1 MKHIAIIYGTRPQV
15 IKLAPLVKEL
25 DKHKDKLTYSLINT
39 GQHYDDNMD
48 GVFHRQL
55 GISPPEYNIREGGLK
70 NEDMPLDITQTI
82 RIGYWLV
89 RLSLA
94 LTELKPD
101 LVIVIGDTD
110 STLAGALAAKKMGI
124 PLAHIEAGVR
134 SGDRSQPE
142 EINRILV
149 DEMSGMHF
157 VPDGRNVPES
167 CNYYLYY
174 KCDLMLDA
182 FLMYKDKATKPEP
195 FRDTEYNLLTLHR
208 ANVTEEFIREVSRV
222 IEFIGKP
229 TIWPVHPRVNKE
241 YGELLAHTE
250 IIAIE
255 PASYF
260 EMLWLVQHANHILTD
275 SGGLVR
281 EAGFA
286 GKPCTI
292 LRTESEWP
300 GQVLRDYS
308 ALAVLNSMNMTL
320 NMPHR
325 RDSMP
330 DEVYWFG
337 AHGKGKASE
346 TIVKALFDYLKIQ
359 DEPVQ

>member
-15 IKLAPLVKEL
+15 IKLAPSVKEL

-55 GISPPEYNIREGGLK
+55 GIGEPDRQIKHIDVPT
-70 NEDMPLDITQTI
+70 DIPSS
-82 RIGYWLV
+82 
-89 RLSLA
+89 RLGRFIMY
-94 LTELKPD
+94 LTEDHLSAIKPD

-110 STLAGALAAKKMGI
+110 STLAGALSAKKMGI

-134 SGDRSQPE
+134 SGDKSQPE

-149 DEMSGMHF
+149 DEMSDIHF
-157 VPDGRNVPES
+157 IPDRRDVPES
-167 CNYYLYY
+167 CNNLNLYD

-182 FLMYKDKATKPEP
+182 FLMYRDHVCLQPSKESIITDKP
-195 FRDTEYNLLTLHR
+195 FNLLTLHR
-208 ANVTEEFIREVSRV
+208 ANVTKEFIAVVFRA
-222 IEFIGKP
+222 IEFIGIP
-229 TIWPVHPRVNKE
+229 TVWPMHPRMLDMCD
-241 YGELLAHTE
+241 GMDWPDLLTVTK
-250 IIAIE
+250 
-255 PASYF
+255 PKGYF
-260 EMLWLVQHANHILTD
+260 EMLWLVQNANHILTD

-292 LRTESEWP
+292 LRTESEWQ
-300 GQVLRDYS
+300 GNVLRDYS

-320 NMPHR
+320 NLSPR
-325 RDSMP
+325 FSNRQP
-330 DEVYWFG
+330 DEAYWRK
-337 AHGKGKASE
+337 AHGEGKASE
-346 TIVKALFDYLKIQ
+346 TIVKALFDYLKI
-359 DEPVQ
+359 EK

>member
-82 RIGYWLV
+82 RIGYWMV

-110 STLAGALAAKKMGI
+110 STLAGALSAKKMGI

-134 SGDRSQPE
+134 SGDKSQPE

-149 DEMSGMHF
+149 DEMSDMHF
-157 VPDGRNVPES
+157 IPDGRIVPES
-167 CNYYLYY
+167 MFTHGCSS
-174 KCDLMLDA
+174 CDLMLDA
-182 FLMYKDKATKPEP
+182 FLMYKDKAVKPETYYDIEGK
-195 FRDTEYNLLTLHR
+195 FNLLTLHR
-208 ANVTEEFIREVSRV
+208 ANLTEDFIKDVFRA
-222 IEFIGKP
+222 IEFIGVQ
-229 TIWPVHPRVNKE
+229 TIWPVHPRIGKLMEHISEPKNLFVM
-241 YGELLAHTE
+241 
-250 IIAIE
+250 E

-260 EMLWLVQHANHILTD
+260 EMLWLVQNANHILTD

-300 GQVLRDYS
+300 GQVLRDYT
-308 ALAVLNSMNMTL
+308 ALAVLNSINMTL
-320 NMPHR
+320 NGPTRM
-325 RDSMP
+325 SLTSVGWQ
-330 DEVYWFG
+330 ET
-337 AHGKGKASE
+337 HGNGKASE
-346 TIVKALFDYLKIQ
+346 KIVKALFDYLKI
-359 DEPVQ
+359 EK